1 MANIY
6 KVTFEIIKGVFFFH
20 PFCIVEARDI
30 EHAKERAM
38 QVMNSHPDNV
48 KINKEIVDVQ
58 EVDKDEHPNYI
69 TIDEV
74 MPYQPVNETKE
85 NDE

>member
-1 MANIY
+1 MTNIY
-6 KVTFEIIKGVFFFH
+6 KVTFEIVKGVFFFH
-20 PFCIVEARDI
+20 PFCVVEAQDI
-30 EHAKERAM
+30 KNAKERAI

-48 KINKEIVDVQ
+48 KIKKEIVDVE
-58 EVDKDEHPNYI
+58 EVNKDEHPNYI

-74 MPYQPVNETKE
+74 MPWEPEKKE